1 MGDTFT
7 VPECEFEEP
16 EGLIFGRWS
25 IGGEDLFPGEV
36 LELTEDTEIHAYW
49 VEPLTINVDV
59 YCGETKGIG
68 GIVSF
73 PADTIGKESNKGT
86 SISETF
92 RKTMDVSTLIT
103 AIPGNGY
110 EVDHFEIAD
119 TVIEGTANLVGKGKF
134 IYIYVADYISSNVDV
149 KVYFKKTATILD
161 GAELSIDLPVEG
173 NAVRPVTVYTEN
185 DAKYSVTESFW
196 LCPDSDLTP
205 EPFKAGVNY
214 RAHIILK
221 PDEEDVVFS
230 KYSNITVNGEKP
242 ADIWENEDGRSVTVI
257 TKNYK
262 PMELIDTLEIFLN
275 FPAISDVPN
284 VADAWVKE
292 GSPYKIYSAAWFN
305 AVEQNGEE
313 KYSEPAS
320 YVSGGSYFI
329 EISLTPEGEY
339 VFADTD
345 KIKATVNGVSARVEA
360 VASNQIAV
368 IPDPYIFGLAGTP
381 YKLTVGNEAEWK
393 PGDGA
398 FEIVVK
404 HESDATNHTFEKF
417 NGVEVDG
424 EKVDPS
430 EYEASAGSVKIK
442 FKESYLARLSTG
454 EHKIVV
460 FFNDGYM
467 AAGTFTTNKA
477 DGSSN
482 GENVTDLVDPQGKDV
497 TQQGKDVTQQGKD
510 VTQQGKD
517 VTQQGKDVTPEANDA
532 SIQDGNVS
540 PATKNVSLE
549 TKNVSPQTG
558 DDTHLVFGFIILMI
572 SIFGIVLCIKS
583 KKKKSKE

>member
-1 MGDTFT
+1 MKKN
-7 VPECEFEEP
+7 
-16 EGLIFGRWS
+16 LI
-25 IGGEDLFPGEV
+25 
-36 LELTEDTEIHAYW
+36 
-49 VEPLTINVDV
+49 
-59 YCGETKGIG
+59 
-68 GIVSF
+68 
-73 PADTIGKESNKGT
+73 
-86 SISETF
+86 
-92 RKTMDVSTLIT
+92 
-103 AIPGNGY
+103 
-110 EVDHFEIAD
+110 
-119 TVIEGTANLVGKGKF
+119 
-134 IYIYVADYISSNVDV
+134 

-205 EPFKAGVNY
+205 ESFKAGVNY

-221 PDEEDVVFS
+221 PDEEDTVFS

-262 PMELIDTLEIFLN
+262 PLELIDTLEIFLN

-329 EISLTPEGEY
+329 EISLTSAGNY

-417 NGVEVDG
+417 DGIEVDG

-430 EYEASAGSVKIK
+430 EYVASAGSVKIK

-477 DGSSN
+477 DGKN
-482 GENVTDLVDPQGKDV
+482 GDGENASNLVDPAGNNTV
-497 TQQGKDVTQQGKD
+497 
-510 VTQQGKD
+510 
-517 VTQQGKDVTPEANDA
+517 PEANDA
-532 SIQDGNVS
+532 SIKDGNVS
-540 PATKNVSLE
+540 PETKNVSPE
-549 TKNVSPQTG
+549 TKNVSPGTKNVSPQTG
-558 DDTHLVFGFIILMI
+558 DDTHLVFGFIILI
-572 SIFGIVLCIKS
+572 LSIFGIVMCIKS
-583 KKKKSKE
+583 KKKKTKE

>member
-1 MGDTFT
+1 MKKN
-7 VPECEFEEP
+7 
-16 EGLIFGRWS
+16 LI
-25 IGGEDLFPGEV
+25 
-36 LELTEDTEIHAYW
+36 
-49 VEPLTINVDV
+49 
-59 YCGETKGIG
+59 
-68 GIVSF
+68 
-73 PADTIGKESNKGT
+73 
-86 SISETF
+86 
-92 RKTMDVSTLIT
+92 
-103 AIPGNGY
+103 
-110 EVDHFEIAD
+110 
-119 TVIEGTANLVGKGKF
+119 
-134 IYIYVADYISSNVDV
+134 

-221 PDEEDVVFS
+221 LDEEDTVFS

-262 PMELIDTLEIFLN
+262 PLELIDNIEIDLN
-275 FPAISDVPN
+275 LPLVTDVPSG
-284 VADAWVKE
+284 ADAHVKE
-292 GSPYKIYSAAWFN
+292 EKPYYINYASWFN
-305 AVEQNGEE
+305 AQDQNGED
-313 KYSEPAS
+313 KYSSPES
-320 YVSGGSYFI
+320 YIAGGSYYA
-329 EISLTPEGEY
+329 EIGLKATGNY
-339 VFADTD
+339 VFA
-345 KIKATVNGVSARVEA
+345 KEVKATVNGVPAVVEFSDGSSI
-360 VASNQIAV
+360 VV
-368 IPDPYIFGLAGTP
+368 LPDPYVIGLTVTP
-381 YKLTVGNEAEWK
+381 YRITFGNEFSWSK
-393 PGDGA
+393 GDGEA
-398 FEIVVK
+398 EIIVK
-404 HESDATNHTFEKF
+404 HEFDEENDTYERFL
-417 NGVEVDG
+417 GIEVDG

-430 EYEASAGSVKIK
+430 DYDASRGSVKIK
-442 FKESYLARLSTG
+442 LKESYLARLSNG

-482 GENVTDLVDPQGKDV
+482 GENVTDLVDPAGNNTV
-497 TQQGKDVTQQGKD
+497 
-510 VTQQGKD
+510 
-517 VTQQGKDVTPEANDA
+517 PEANDA
-532 SIQDGNVS
+532 SIHDGNVS
-540 PATKNVSLE
+540 PETKNVSPQTKNVSPG

-583 KKKKSKE
+583 KKKKTKE